1 MMRIVAGLIVG
12 ILVFL
17 GILLAAEWLAHQ
29 VSPRP
34 ASTGL
39 YAIVVVA
46 YFGSALAGALVA
58 GLIARRS
65 GAAWAIAILF
75 TLGVLWTLA
84 DVPHP
89 LWMQIA
95 SVLAPLLAGFVA
107 SAIVRRRAAAG

>member
-1 MMRIVAGLIVG
+1 MRIVAGLIVG
-12 ILVFL
+12 IIVFL
-17 GILLAAEWLAHQ
+17 GILMTVEWAAHQ

-46 YFGSALAGALVA
+46 YFGSALAGALAA
-58 GLIARRS
+58 GLIAGRS

-75 TLGVLWTLA
+75 TAGVLWTLA
-84 DVPHP
+84 EVPHP

-107 SAIVRRRAAAG
+107 SAIVRRRVTAG